1 MMQTGGAK
9 ASLSVR
15 GMLDG
20 FCRSYLGKTEDP
32 AAISFGFFVNGS
44 DWWTVTIHSEGT
56 YDIESRKPS
65 EPTFYLV
72 STDKTLEDIFL
83 GKIHF
88 MTAAGRASMRDY
100 APLDF
105 RFMDGYTPP
114 DDFDLMDF
122 AFHFFV
128 IGEPERIPLGKEY
141 ARVVHG
147 GYAIPLMYAKGLRT
161 GWYRVEPDMVIN
173 EEEGEQFNPFPDHA
187 IQELELFDF
196 ADQRYH
202 DLRYHDIPFGSGL
215 QSGFDDRFSLH
226 LGNLGIAD
234 GESTSAVTEH
244 RIDLAQLRHDV
255 VETLVCN
262 AKLLGKLFDFLFRR
276 RQELVQR
283 RVKQAG

>member
-1 MMQTGGAK
+1 MQTGGAK

-32 AAISFGFFVNGS
+32 AAISFGFLVNGS
-44 DWWTVTIHSEGT
+44 DWWTVAIHREGT
-56 YDIESRKPS
+56 YDITSQKPS

-105 RFMDGYTPP
+105 GFMDGYTPP
-114 DDFDLMDF
+114 DDLDLMDF

-147 GYAIPLMYAKGLRT
+147 GYAIPLVYAEGLRT
-161 GWYRVEPDMVIN
+161 GWYRVEPGMVIN
-173 EEEGEQFNPFPDHA
+173 EEEGEQFNPFNTLV
-187 IQELELFDF
+187 IGTKGKGSIKL
-196 ADQRYH
+196 
-202 DLRYHDIPFGSGL
+202 GSGEY
-215 QSGFDDRFSLH
+215 SFTE
-226 LGNLGIAD
+226 
-234 GESTSAVTEH
+234 GEAYMIPANTAHS
-244 RIDLAQLRHDV
+244 
-255 VETLVCN
+255 
-262 AKLLGKLFDFLFRR
+262 FRSNY
-276 RQELVQR
+276 EEGLEFVIIMWGEG
-283 RVKQAG
+283 A